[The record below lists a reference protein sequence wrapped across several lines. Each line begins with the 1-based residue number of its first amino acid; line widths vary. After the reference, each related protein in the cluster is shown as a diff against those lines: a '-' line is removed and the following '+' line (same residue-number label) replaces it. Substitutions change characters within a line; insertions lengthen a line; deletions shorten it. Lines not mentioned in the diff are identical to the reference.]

1 MAYEMPEQ
9 PTDGQDDG
17 AWTPRMPQD
26 SFGDLFG
33 DATEASNK
41 GAYTEWSQGLA
52 NAQLL
57 NLETPD
63 SFVESAVLQSDDEW
77 HLVEGLIKFGRA
89 QLDSPCNNRIEKL
102 KTLAKERELL
112 SDMVKAY
119 EDGKVYAASP
129 EDLQLEDEWQ
139 RYLFAVLPEI
149 RDETSQGI
157 AEARIRDLMEQSATL
172 QASMRQ
178 DMEAGYFRDYGE
190 YKALFNVLDPD
201 KRLNGRK
208 ALLSPSFTKEAMGIC
223 IVSMQNTRRGNT
235 QALFA
240 RLLNT
245 ITGNYEKQRRLQR
258 PFGGGGRGG
267 RGGRGR
273 RGNNQDT
280 PEDDD

>member
-9 PTDGQDDG
+9 PMDDRDD
-17 AWTPRMPQD
+17 AEWQPRMPQD

-33 DATEASNK
+33 EAQDASSK
-41 GAYTEWSQGLA
+41 GAYSEWSQGLS

-63 SFVESAVLQSDDEW
+63 SFVESAVLRSDDEW
-77 HLVEGLIKFGRA
+77 HLVEGLIRFGRA

-102 KTLAKERELL
+102 KALAKERELL
-112 SDMVKAY
+112 SEMLQAY
-119 EDGKVYAASP
+119 RDDRVYAANA
-129 EDLQLEDEWQ
+129 EDLQLGDEWQ

-149 RDETSQGI
+149 RDSVSAGI
-157 AEARIRDLMEQSATL
+157 AEARVQELMEQAATL

-178 DMEAGYFRDYGE
+178 DMEAGYFRDYAE

-245 ITGNYEKQRRLQR
+245 INGNYEKQRRLQR
-258 PFGGGGRGG
+258 PFGGGGRG
-267 RGGRGR
+267 R
-273 RGNNQDT
+273 RGNSHDT

>member
-9 PTDGQDDG
+9 PMDDRDDA
-17 AWTPRMPQD
+17 AWLPRMPQD

-33 DATEASNK
+33 EAQDASSR
-41 GAYTEWSQGLA
+41 GAYSEWSQGLS

-63 SFVESAVLQSDDEW
+63 SFVESAVLRSDDEW
-77 HLVEGLIKFGRA
+77 HLVEGLIRFGRA
-89 QLDSPCNNRIEKL
+89 QLDAPCNNRIEKL
-102 KTLAKERELL
+102 KTLARERELL
-112 SDMVKAY
+112 SEMLQAY
-119 EDGKVYAASP
+119 EDGRVYAASP

-149 RDETSQGI
+149 RDETSRGI
-157 AEARIRDLMEQSATL
+157 AEARVRELMEQSTTL

-178 DMEAGYFRDYGE
+178 DMEAGYFRDYAE

-245 ITGNYEKQRRLQR
+245 INGNYEKQRRLQR
-258 PFGGGGRGG
+258 PFG
-267 RGGRGR
+267 RGR
-273 RGNNQDT
+273 RGNSHDT

>member
-1 MAYEMPEQ
+1 MAMYYQNPDEDPEDATQ
-9 PTDGQDDG
+9 
-17 AWTPRMPQD
+17 WTPRMPPD

-33 DATEASNK
+33 DAQDAASK
-41 GAYTEWSQGLA
+41 GAYSEWSQGLS

-57 NLETPD
+57 NMETPD
-63 SFVESAVLQSDDEW
+63 SFVESAVLRSDDEW

-89 QLDSPCNNRIEKL
+89 QMDAPCNNRIEQL
-102 KTLAKERELL
+102 QTLAKERELL
-112 SDMVKAY
+112 SEMLQAY
-119 EDGKVYAASP
+119 RDNRVYAAKA
-129 EDLQLEDEWQ
+129 EDLSLEDEWQ

-149 RDETSQGI
+149 RDPVSEGI
-157 AEARIRDLMEQSATL
+157 AEARVRELMEQAATL

-178 DMEAGYFRDYGE
+178 DMEAGYFRDYGQ

-201 KRLNGRK
+201 KRLNGKK

-223 IVSMQNTRRGNT
+223 IVSMQNTRRSNT

-240 RLLNT
+240 RLMAA

-258 PFGGGGRGG
+258 RSGRS
-267 RGGRGR
+267 R
-273 RGNNQDT
+273 RGNYDT